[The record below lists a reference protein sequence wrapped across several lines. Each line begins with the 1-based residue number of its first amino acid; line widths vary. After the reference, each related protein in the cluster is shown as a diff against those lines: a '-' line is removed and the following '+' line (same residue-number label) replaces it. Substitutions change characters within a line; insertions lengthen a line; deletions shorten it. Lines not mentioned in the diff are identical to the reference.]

1 MKQDRFNVRRALS
14 SMLPLVMMAMSGLIL
29 SPRTAWT
36 QELVVKSVAEM
47 KVKQLPTGPLF
58 WRVENF
64 PTLAQ
69 AQAQRR
75 SRPYGK
81 AWLFTLGP
89 KGDPTPGGAAVV

>member
-69 AQAQRR
+69 AQA
-75 SRPYGK
+75 
-81 AWLFTLGP
+81 AAGP
-89 KGDPTPGGAAVV
+89 TSLAAVRQGLVVHARS